1 MTSLPHDRFC
11 DELVIQTGLLREVV
25 AGADLSATVP
35 TAPDWTLAD
44 LLGHVGGNLRAV
56 EQAVRTGIPVTEPE
70 REVPGHAGPGGEH
83 PAALDAWL
91 ASAAEAA
98 AATLRS
104 AGPDAQ
110 AQLWDIRWP
119 TAAWARRAA
128 HDLVVHRAD
137 AAGTVGA
144 AYRVDGGLAVDA
156 VDEFLDLLSGIA
168 AAGSGEGAGGGD
180 PGPGGTVHLHAT
192 DAGPDLPAEWLVELA
207 PPAFRWR
214 HAHQKATVAVRAP
227 LADLL
232 RVVTRRLS
240 PDAEGVEVL
249 GDRSVLD
256 AWLERLRLQ

>member
-1 MTSLPHDRFC
+1 MTGLPHDRFC
-11 DELVIQTGLLREVV
+11 DELVAQTGLLREVV

-44 LLGHVGGNLRAV
+44 LLRHVGGNLRAV

-70 REVPGHAGPGGEH
+70 RQVPGHAGPGGDD

-91 ASAAEAA
+91 APAAEAA

-104 AGPDAQ
+104 AGPDAE
-110 AQLWDIRWP
+110 AQLWHIRWP

-144 AYRVDGGLAVDA
+144 AYPVDADLAVDA
-156 VDEFLDLLSGIA
+156 VDEFLDLLSGPA
-168 AAGSGEGAGGGD
+168 AASDGAGD

-192 DAGPDLPAEWLVELA
+192 DAGPGLAAEWLVDPD
-207 PPAFRWR
+207 PPGFRWR
-214 HAHQKATVAVRAP
+214 HAHERATVAVRAP

-232 RVVTRRLS
+232 RVVTRRLP
-240 PDAEGVEVL
+240 PDSEGVEVL
-249 GDRSVLD
+249 GDRAVLD